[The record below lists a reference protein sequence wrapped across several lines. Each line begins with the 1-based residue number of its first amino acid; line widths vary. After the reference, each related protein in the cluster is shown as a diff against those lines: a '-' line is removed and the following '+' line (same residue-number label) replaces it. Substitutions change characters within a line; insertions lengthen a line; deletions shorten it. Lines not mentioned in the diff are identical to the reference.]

1 MTMYASYKMVI
12 FLPFFHY
19 LLVGFPL
26 EGKILLFPS
35 TDILMFIYIS
45 LDEWIS
51 ILCKG

>member
-1 MTMYASYKMVI
+1 MTMHDSYKMVI

-26 EGKILLFPS
+26 EGKILFPS